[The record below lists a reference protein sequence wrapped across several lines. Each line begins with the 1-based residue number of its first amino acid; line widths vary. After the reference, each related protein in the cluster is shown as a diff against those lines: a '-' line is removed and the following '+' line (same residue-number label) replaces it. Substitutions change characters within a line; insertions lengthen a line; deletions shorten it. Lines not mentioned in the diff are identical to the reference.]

1 MRDFLKKYW
10 HICLT
15 AAFLATVAIFYIVIG
30 EDSYIAIH
38 DNLDLFTPQFQ
49 MMKDNNIFFTQGASA
64 PFLHGITR
72 DGLPSELSLYT
83 VLYMIFPSFAA
94 YVIGYLLKIV
104 IAMWSS
110 LLLAKDVFV
119 NEGLSKRY
127 SVSTLEDG
135 FNNDKSGDGKKAGG
149 EGKILEGIISNDT
162 SKLAWLCSFAYG
174 ILNLF
179 PTFGIPFA
187 SIPLAIYIFRNIYR
201 NPNWKWYLA
210 AFLYPFVS
218 YFSYFGMFIL
228 GYVFVAIIWLWIRD
242 AVIKKDVAGP
252 RLFKTHLS
260 VSLFIGMVL
269 MAIGCVV
276 FEYRLFSMM
285 LFSDTVSI
293 RSTMVEADLSAGEIM
308 SEIWDVFVNGMM
320 HADDA
325 HKYLILPICL
335 IYFVILNVGYIVK
348 KNAKAI
354 FHDYFNLCML
364 VLVFNAVV
372 YGIYDSAFFRDIVS
386 TLVPQLTGWQ
396 FNRTIFFSPF
406 VWYAALFI
414 ICARIVEYGSRY
426 KYAARTDGEEKNAD
440 SVEQKV
446 GLKRSKYKF
455 IRLLAYVIP
464 ILAIFTI
471 LLQDNRYNDLRSSAI
486 GQYYKIRHNGQSS
499 DNLSYSE
506 FYSTELFEQIKEDIG
521 YEADDWALA
530 YGLYPAV
537 LEYNGISTLD
547 GYLGFYSQEYKEAF
561 RKIIAPALERSEGS
575 RLYFDNWGAR
585 CYLYFGSDSSPN
597 MATKSLVGLD
607 DTNIYIDAEA
617 IKALDGKYIFS
628 RIELSNADEMGI
640 KLINI
645 YKSESSPYT
654 IYLYGLK

>member
-1 MRDFLKKYW
+1 MRSILTKNW
-10 HICLT
+10 HKCLI
-15 AAFLATVAIFYIVIG
+15 AAFFVVVAIFYIVIG

-83 VLYMIFPSFAA
+83 VLYMIFPSFTA

-110 LLLAKDVFV
+110 LLLAKDVLV

-127 SVSTLEDG
+127 SVSALEDG

-293 RSTMVEADLSAGEIM
+293 RSTMVEADLSAGEII

-325 HKYLILPICL
+325 HKYLILPVCL

-348 KNAKAI
+348 KNSKAI

-372 YGIYDSAFFRDIVS
+372 YGIYDSSFFRDIVS

-414 ICARIVEYGSRY
+414 VCVRLVAYCKTRASLGKSC
-426 KYAARTDGEEKNAD
+426 
-440 SVEQKV
+440 
-446 GLKRSKYKF
+446 
-455 IRLLAYVIP
+455 IRLLAYALP

-506 FYSTELFEQIKEDIG
+506 FYSTELFDQIKEDIG
-521 YEADDWALA
+521 YEADEWALA

-628 RIELSNADEMGI
+628 RIELSNADEMGLE
-640 KLINI
+640 LINI
-645 YKSESSPYT
+645 YKSDSSPYT

>member
-1 MRDFLKKYW
+1 
-10 HICLT
+10 
-15 AAFLATVAIFYIVIG
+15 
-30 EDSYIAIH
+30 
-38 DNLDLFTPQFQ
+38 
-49 MMKDNNIFFTQGASA
+49 
-64 PFLHGITR
+64 
-72 DGLPSELSLYT
+72 
-83 VLYMIFPSFAA
+83 
-94 YVIGYLLKIV
+94 
-104 IAMWSS
+104 
-110 LLLAKDVFV
+110 
-119 NEGLSKRY
+119 
-127 SVSTLEDG
+127 
-135 FNNDKSGDGKKAGG
+135 
-149 EGKILEGIISNDT
+149 
-162 SKLAWLCSFAYG
+162 
-174 ILNLF
+174 
-179 PTFGIPFA
+179 
-187 SIPLAIYIFRNIYR
+187 
-201 NPNWKWYLA
+201 
-210 AFLYPFVS
+210 
-218 YFSYFGMFIL
+218 MFIL

-252 RLFKTHLS
+252 RLFKLHLS

-285 LFSDTVSI
+285 LFSDSVSI
-293 RSTMVEADLSAGEIM
+293 RSTMVEADLSAVEIM
-308 SEIWDVFVNGMM
+308 SEIWDVFINGMM

-325 HKYLILPICL
+325 HKYLILPVCL

-348 KNAKAI
+348 KNSKAI

-372 YGIYDSAFFRDIVS
+372 YGIYDSAFFREIVS

-414 ICARIVEYGSRY
+414 VCVRLVAYC
-426 KYAARTDGEEKNAD
+426 KT
-440 SVEQKV
+440 
-446 GLKRSKYKF
+446 RSSLGKSC
-455 IRLLAYVIP
+455 IRLLTFALP

-506 FYSTELFEQIKEDIG
+506 FYSTELFDQIKEDIG

-607 DTNIYIDAEA
+607 DTNIYIDADA

-628 RIELSNADEMGI
+628 RIELSNVDEMGLE
-640 KLINI
+640 LINI
-645 YKSESSPYT
+645 YKSDSSPYT